1 MLLLPVA
8 AALPLAFKRL
18 WLQLLFLLLAG
29 SSVLAQAP
37 AAANASDAQGK
48 PHGFWYQQHEA
59 RMSDPPYTDF
69 GSYSHGRKTGTWYT
83 LDPEG
88 SIAAIEAY
96 RYNTLHGPCKY
107 FENGRLW
114 ITGNYRGLNP
124 DQPFDTIMVV
134 DPITGAENEVVVA
147 TDRGSLKHG
156 YWRYYD
162 TETGRL
168 LRQEDY
174 QVDELRSLK
183 TFGVAAEDSA
193 FYLKRTAGLPHN
205 RPLPAGSRHPQKG
218 RLTR

>member
-1 MLLLPVA
+1 VAPLLAYKRFLLP
-8 AALPLAFKRL
+8 
-18 WLQLLFLLLAG
+18 LLFLLLSG
-29 SSVLAQAP
+29 SSVFAQIP
-37 AAANASDAQGK
+37 AAANTRDAHDK

-69 GSYSHGRKTGTWYT
+69 GSYIHGRKTGTWYT

-88 SIAAIEAY
+88 NIAAIEAF

-107 FENGRLW
+107 FENGRLLM
-114 ITGNYRGLNP
+114 TGNYRGLNP
-124 DQPFDTIMVV
+124 DQPYDTIMVV

-193 FYLKRTAGLPHN
+193 FYLKRIAQMPHN
-205 RPLPAGSRHPQKG
+205 RPLPAGSRQADRG
-218 RLTR
+218 RLIR